1 MSNVSEEGAIALR
14 SNLQKAATARQL
26 SLMNNGRDFD
36 KRQGGVNSKLPEALH
51 GAGDA
56 IRVIQQEKP
65 IHRTMVNMACAGYQ
79 NNEIAQALGRC
90 QQTVA
95 TVLKQPW
102 AQEYVI
108 NQAKKTV
115 QDEIKAILEA
125 EALPSIRK
133 LVAIRDSV
141 DFNSGVPV
149 LAADKNVAKAA
160 ADSLLDRFL
169 GKPVQPMTTDAK
181 PVAQLSDEE
190 LRAQVQAEL
199 AKGN

>member
-1 MSNVSEEGAIALR
+1 
-14 SNLQKAATARQL
+14 
-26 SLMNNGRDFD
+26 
-36 KRQGGVNSKLPEALH
+36 
-51 GAGDA
+51 
-56 IRVIQQEKP
+56 
-65 IHRTMVNMACAGYQ
+65 
-79 NNEIAQALGRC
+79 
-90 QQTVA
+90 
-95 TVLKQPW
+95 VLKQPW

>member
-14 SNLQKAATARQL
+14 SNLQKAQTARAL
-26 SLMNNGRDFD
+26 SLMNEGRDFD
-36 KRQGGVNSKLPEALH
+36 KRAGGVNSQLEEALH
-51 GAGDA
+51 GDLDPGY
-56 IRVIQQEKP
+56 IIQQEKP
-65 IHRTMVNMACAGYQ
+65 WHRTAVNMAAAGYQ
-79 NNEIAQALGRC
+79 NNEIAQSLGRN
-90 QQTVA
+90 QNTVA
-95 TVLKQPW
+95 SVLKQPW
-102 AQEYVI
+102 ARKHLI
-108 NQAKKTV
+108 NEAKKTV

>member
-1 MSNVSEEGAIALR
+1 MSNVSEQGAEALR
-14 SNLQKAATARQL
+14 SNLQKAATKRQL
-26 SLMNNGRDFD
+26 QLMNNGRDFD
-36 KRQGGVNSKLPEALH
+36 KRVGGVNSTLPDALH
-51 GAGDA
+51 RAGDP
-56 IRVIQQEKP
+56 IRFIQQEKP
-65 IHRTMVNMACAGYQ
+65 IHRTIVNMSCAGYQ
-79 NNEIAQALGRC
+79 NNEIAQALGRS

-125 EALPSIRK
+125 EAMPSIRK
-133 LVAIRDSV
+133 LVAIRDSEWTT
-141 DFNSGVPV
+141 S
-149 LAADKNVAKAA
+149 ADKSVAKAA

-199 AKGN
+199 QRAN